1 MEGQIELLDY
11 LESLNNK
18 GFDILD
24 YIPVG
29 HDKAVTRAELVDWTG
44 IKDRALRIL
53 IHTARRKIPIL
64 NLQDGEGYF
73 IPDMNLL
80 EEREMLKKYIKQEE
94 SRLKS
99 IGWALKAAR
108 RTAKNCNME
117 VDTDELEQERERR
130 GERACESA

>member
-29 HDKAVTRAELVDWTG
+29 HDKAVTRAELVDRTG

-73 IPDMNLL
+73 IPDINLL